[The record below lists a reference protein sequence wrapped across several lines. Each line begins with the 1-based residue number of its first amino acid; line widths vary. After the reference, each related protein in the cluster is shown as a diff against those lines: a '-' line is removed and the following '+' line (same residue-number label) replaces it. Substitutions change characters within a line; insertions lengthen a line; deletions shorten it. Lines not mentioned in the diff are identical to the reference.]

1 MSGFADTTGTRVS
14 LDTARSSVAGLG
26 VAAET
31 AQAWGGGERTLALRG
46 RLGVE
51 RVLGDAETAVTVSGE
66 RLGSES
72 ARTRLLLGLGG
83 TWRNG
88 RWSLGA
94 DVAAAGAGSDDS
106 DYTANL
112 RLGMRF

>member
-1 MSGFADTTGTRVS
+1 MRG
-14 LDTARSSVAGLG
+14 
-26 VAAET
+26 AA
-31 AQAWGGGERTLALRG
+31 ASRTLSLRG

-72 ARTRLLLGLGG
+72 ARTRLVLGLGG
-83 TWRNG
+83 TWRHG
-88 RWSLGA
+88 RWSLGGE
-94 DVAAAGAGSDDS
+94 VAAAGAGSDDS